1 MVLQQEDKWA
11 SSGSGVD
18 ESQQAEAETDRSVY
32 DKTTT
37 QRAGWF
43 PVPIMDLI
51 RYHNFK
57 LLARTIL
64 ISSLVVIDGKWLFQ
78 FADCLPLEH

>member
-1 MVLQQEDKWA
+1 MRSEHQVDLELTT
-11 SSGSGVD
+11 D
-18 ESQQAEAETDRSVY
+18 ESQQTEAEAERSVH
-32 DKTTT
+32 DKTSA

-64 ISSLVVIDGKWLFQ
+64 ISSLVVIDGK
-78 FADCLPLEH
+78 